1 MAGAV
6 CAFLAVPGARAGR
19 SLDDPVQWRL
29 ARLEGIERRDAMKAL
44 HGSLPFPALPALHFF
59 TKTRAGIALRLG
71 HLSGDHD
78 KIVARRKCLR
88 IHKRLIFLTR
98 ISRDDENR
106 KIGARGTHKRTDPAI
121 VEVCKHFVEAC
132 KPTLERYFAK
142 EQLNN
147 ARLDL
152 EGWANINPPHGY
164 NQMHT
169 HDTFD
174 LSGVYFVKIPQTSS
188 EASGALQ
195 FLNPSYRYGPYSKLF
210 HAMNPPKF
218 TFRPKE
224 GTLLVFPATMPHWV
238 LPNDEDEDRITLAFN
253 LRMKELSGG

>member
-1 MAGAV
+1 MSVTEADQVVAHVNSHAV
-6 CAFLAVPGARAGR
+6 FAPIIDEYQVPDMDRLNRDLVAEIRQWQQEDGGMTR
-19 SLDDPVQWRL
+19 SNV
-29 ARLEGIERRDAMKAL
+29 
-44 HGSLPFPALPALHFF
+44 
-59 TKTRAGIALRLG
+59 
-71 HLSGDHD
+71 SGWHSSGN
-78 KIVARRKCLR
+78 
-88 IHKRLIFLTR
+88 IF
-98 ISRDDENR
+98 
-106 KIGARGTHKRTDPAI
+106 KRTDPAI
-121 VEVCKHFVEAC
+121 EKACKHFIEAC
-132 KPTLERYFAK
+132 KPTLERYFTK